1 MLRSR
6 YEVGKGF
13 VPRRLGIVSISTL
26 RDFLR
31 EGERKERIKEGRK
44 EWKNK
49 TEKQRKLAENKQ
61 IRKEIKQNTSR
72 EVRKRR

>member
-1 MLRSR
+1 
-6 YEVGKGF
+6 
-13 VPRRLGIVSISTL
+13 VSISTL